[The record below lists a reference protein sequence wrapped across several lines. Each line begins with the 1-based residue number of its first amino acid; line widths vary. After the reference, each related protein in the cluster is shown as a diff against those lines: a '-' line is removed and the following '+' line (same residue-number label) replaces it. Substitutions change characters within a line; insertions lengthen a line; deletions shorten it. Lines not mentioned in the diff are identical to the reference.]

1 MMFTY
6 LKKVFSY
13 ALALKRNYKP
23 GHDWL
28 FFPFFMWLSSRMLIC
43 IVMLLISPLLTSG
56 SITHGWHVFS
66 AWDSTFYERIATC
79 GYDHLMDEKQ
89 LAFFP
94 LLPLLTRGLMT
105 FGLPFEVAGTL
116 VNNLAFL
123 GAAIVLYAWVNE
135 RHGIGVAR
143 WTTSVLV
150 WCPLSLFGTVI
161 YTEGLYLLFST
172 AALRAFD
179 QKQYTFTA
187 LWGALATAARPTG
200 IALIPALLLVTRIER
215 RGIKA
220 YIASLASG
228 SGLFLFCLYCQIKLG
243 DPLAFLHAQKA
254 WRPTL
259 GFDWLHWWKML
270 MQIVVGSMNWKYG
283 YIKDLWHPL
292 LFTIIVGSGC
302 LLWRFRKKVS
312 ARQMEYG
319 FASLGLFLWLLAGDP
334 LTNTVMIFGGMYLLW
349 LVRTQISL
357 ITVVYGF
364 CGIGLLLLSGGTIS
378 LNRLAYSVVSLSVA
392 LGVLLA
398 RHPRRGYL
406 VISLFTI
413 ILASFAVRFAQGQWV
428 A

>member
-1 MMFTY
+1 
-6 LKKVFSY
+6 
-13 ALALKRNYKP
+13 
-23 GHDWL
+23 
-28 FFPFFMWLSSRMLIC
+28 
-43 IVMLLISPLLTSG
+43 MLLITPLLTSG
-56 SITHGWHVFS
+56 SKGVAITNGWHVFS

-79 GYDHLMDEKQ
+79 GYDNLINEKQ
-89 LAFFP
+89 LAFIVFFP
-94 LLPLLTRGLMT
+94 LLPLLTRVLMT

-123 GAAIVLYAWVNE
+123 GAAIVLYAWINE
-135 RHGIGVAR
+135 RHDVNVAR

-161 YTEGLYLLFST
+161 YAEGLYILFST

-179 QKQYTFTA
+179 QKQYALTA
-187 LWGALATAARPTG
+187 LWGAFATAARPTG
-200 IALIPALLLVTRIER
+200 IALIPAFLLVSGIER
-215 RGIKA
+215 RGVKA

-228 SGLFLFCLYCQIKLG
+228 SGLFLFSLYCQIKLG

-283 YIKDLWHPL
+283 YIKDPWHPL

-302 LLWRFRKKVS
+302 LLWHFRKKVS
-312 ARQMEYG
+312 ASKIEYG
-319 FASLGLFLWLLAGDP
+319 FAGLGLFLWLLAGDP

-364 CGIGLLLLSGGTIS
+364 CGIGMLLVSGGTIS
-378 LNRLAYSVVSLSVA
+378 LNRLAYGIVSLSIA

-398 RHPRRGYL
+398 RHPHRGYL
-406 VISLFTI
+406 VISLFAI
-413 ILASFAVRFAQGQWV
+413 ILASFAVRFAQVQWV